1 MTRPSEI
8 TRERILKAAERLF
21 AERGY
26 EATSVRAIV
35 AKARVNQAAINYHF
49 AGKDG
54 LYREVLRAAFRAL
67 TEHQLGHAEEAK
79 AMSREKALAEFVRDQ
94 LRPLLARDEISRH
107 IRIFNWEAVRPTAVF
122 RKLVSEE
129 AAPFMG
135 LAIDLVRRFL
145 PEADQRTLMVAAV
158 WLIGQCSI
166 FVRNREQL
174 ANPPAS
180 LALDE
185 AAVERLAGL
194 VSRLGRRRP
203 GAAGVKPVL
212 SQEIPG
218 VAAKI
223 PCSRPSAA
231 YNACLKFNR
240 SFEKCRAEDDR
251 GHAIQF
257 AVAGALPHQ
266 ARSRRIA
273 GGAGERHRRLP
284 LHPFPIGPRARA
296 GRRRAGCPGFDRND
310 AASPRRARLD
320 PEFPQSGTGKRE
332 KAARC
337 ATARAVAAAEVGD
350 IEPAAAMAAPR
361 QAVAMVA
368 AKPVAPH
375 SKTPVIAA
383 PLPPLVIAQAQ
394 QTESVRPAAAN
405 PDSILAK
412 TIGIKDH
419 VVAATHRVVSAIG
432 GIPSWIGSI
441 GDRIGGEGAN
451 PRPPADLVSAS

>member
-67 TEHQLGHAEEAK
+67 TQHQLVHAEEAK

-122 RKLVSEE
+122 RKLMSEE

-135 LAIDLVRRFL
+135 LAVDLVRRFL

-174 ANPPAS
+174 ANPPVS

-185 AAVERLAGL
+185 AAVERLAEL
-194 VSRLGRRRP
+194 VS
-203 GAAGVKPVL
+203 AW
-212 SQEIPG
+212 
-218 VAAKI
+218 
-223 PCSRPSAA
+223 
-231 YNACLKFNR
+231 
-240 SFEKCRAEDDR
+240 
-251 GHAIQF
+251 
-257 AVAGALPHQ
+257 AVAGL
-266 ARSRRIA
+266 
-273 GGAGERHRRLP
+273 E
-284 LHPFPIGPRARA
+284 
-296 GRRRAGCPGFDRND
+296 
-310 AASPRRARLD
+310 
-320 PEFPQSGTGKRE
+320 
-332 KAARC
+332 
-337 ATARAVAAAEVGD
+337 
-350 IEPAAAMAAPR
+350 
-361 QAVAMVA
+361 
-368 AKPVAPH
+368 
-375 SKTPVIAA
+375 
-383 PLPPLVIAQAQ
+383 
-394 QTESVRPAAAN
+394 
-405 PDSILAK
+405 
-412 TIGIKDH
+412 
-419 VVAATHRVVSAIG
+419 
-432 GIPSWIGSI
+432 
-441 GDRIGGEGAN
+441 
-451 PRPPADLVSAS
+451 PPA